1 MSEPV
6 IEFKNYSFHYRA
18 QEKPT
23 LYNIDLRITKGEKI
37 LIAGPSGSGKS
48 TIVHCINGLIPH
60 YYKGESTGELLIH
73 GEKAENLK
81 IFDRSKIIGT
91 VLQDSDGQFVGQS
104 VGEDIAFAL
113 ENECTPQPEMKDI
126 VDRVSKIVNI
136 NHHLENA
143 PQEISGGQKQRVSL
157 AGVLVDD
164 VDILLFDEPLANL
177 DPATGRY
184 TMELIDRLSKE
195 TGKTIIIVEHRLEDV
210 LWCPI
215 DRVIVMNDG
224 RIVADEPPDQILSTG
239 LLRQYGIREP
249 LYITS
254 LSYAGIQITPEMH
267 PSHINTLKMDV
278 VRQPLLRWYQQIPP
292 SEAESQAESILS
304 LQNVSFSYDGLHE
317 VLHHIRFDIHKGEMS
332 AIVGKNGAGKSTLCK
347 LICGFEKPCSGDI
360 IMNGKNLNGVSIRD
374 RANTVGYVMQNP
386 NQMISKVLIRE
397 EVGLGLKLRDVDP
410 QEIEERVNAVL
421 QICGLYPFRNW
432 PISALSYGQKKRV
445 TIASILVLEP
455 QIILLDE
462 PTAGQDFRHY
472 TEIMEFLQTLQE
484 RGLTILLITHDM
496 HLMLE
501 YTRRAIVIADGR
513 LICDDS
519 PARVLSDLNIIRP
532 ADLKETSLFTL
543 AEKACLDDPLNF
555 VQCFIDYDRRVRKTW
570 HQ

>member
-143 PQEISGGQKQRVSL
+143 PQEITGGQKQRVTL